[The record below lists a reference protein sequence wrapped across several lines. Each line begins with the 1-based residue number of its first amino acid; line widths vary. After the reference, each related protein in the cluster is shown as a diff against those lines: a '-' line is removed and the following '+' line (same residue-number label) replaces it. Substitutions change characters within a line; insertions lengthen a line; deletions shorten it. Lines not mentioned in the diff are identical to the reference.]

1 MDLGVR
7 LADALVGLIEG
18 FLFSYA
24 GPRLLGFRPGSRS
37 FIGAAVLSGLL
48 ITGVSELNR
57 RLDLPLGMHTIII
70 TVGLA
75 AVQRFVLGLRSG
87 VAIASAF
94 SVVVIVLLGTF
105 LLVVTTMILH
115 IDMAL
120 LLRNPLWYLVGAAF
134 ERIPLALLALAVW
147 RRGIVLFDATR
158 DSPGL
163 TGALALLDV
172 FLAQSYALLFMG
184 VLSAATHTPLWQSL
198 PWGLPAW
205 AFWGLVTTLP
215 LAAVFLI
222 RRLDDLHRAELAA
235 VENEK
240 MAELGRMSSMLA
252 HEVRNPITSIK
263 GWFQM
268 AERRLAE
275 GIPVDPI
282 IAQAIEF
289 GGQQSRH
296 LEKLLSDFL
305 VLGRMGG
312 REEAPE
318 EVDLARVIRE
328 VVEGARQ
335 VAAGRPVRVEAEV
348 APSLPRIRAVPQ
360 RLHQLLDNLVGNAL
374 DAVRGEGEVRVRAE
388 VSKSGKHL
396 VLRVADT
403 GEGMPPHVCA
413 QIFDPFFTTKEH
425 GTGLGLVVVKR
436 VAKELGARLDVKSA
450 PDEGTEFVLRIP
462 LAAQENGRDAEAG
475 R

>member
-1 MDLGVR
+1 MR
-7 LADALVGLIEG
+7 LADALVGFIEG
-18 FLFSYA
+18 LLVCYV
-24 GPRLLGFRPGSRS
+24 GPRLLGFRPGGRS
-37 FIGAAVLSGLL
+37 FIGAAALSGLL
-48 ITGVSELNR
+48 ISGVSELNR

-70 TVGLA
+70 TAGLA
-75 AVQRFVLGLRSG
+75 AVQRFVLGLRPG
-87 VAIASAF
+87 VAIAGAF
-94 SVVVIVLLGTF
+94 SAVIAVFLGTF
-105 LLVVTTMILH
+105 LTILVSMLAH
-115 IDMAL
+115 IQITVL
-120 LLRNPLWYLVGAAF
+120 LQNPFLYLAGAAF

-147 RRGIVLFDATR
+147 RRRLVLFDATR

-163 TGALALLDV
+163 TGALALLNV

-184 VLSAATHTPLWQSL
+184 VLSAATHTPLWRSL

-205 AFWGLVTTLP
+205 AFWSLVTMLP

-222 RRLDDLHRAELAA
+222 RRLDDLHQAELAA

-275 GIPVDPI
+275 GTPVDPI

-296 LEKLLSDFL
+296 LERLLSDFL

-312 REEAPE
+312 REDPPE
-318 EVDLARVIRE
+318 EVDLARVIHE

-335 VAAGRPVRVEAEV
+335 AAAGRPVRVEAEV
-348 APSLPRIRAVPQ
+348 GPSLPRIRAVPK
-360 RLHQLLDNLVGNAL
+360 RLHQLLDNLLANAL

-388 VSKSGKHL
+388 VSKSGKYL

-403 GEGMPPHVCA
+403 GEGMPPHICA

-436 VAKELGARLDVKSA
+436 VSKELGARLDVKSA

-462 LAAQENGRDAEAG
+462 LAAPENGRDAEAG
-475 R
+475 G